1 MEGRSGLF
9 RETRVKEATMKQ
21 TLLIVLASALI
32 TGAAI
37 KAAPALAQE
46 PAPETNISLV
56 RTADLDLRSAEGQR
70 QLDHRLANAAREVCG
85 EASDVDLAGKKEVR
99 RCRDETLAKARAE
112 DRTRLAARRG
122 AAITVIAAR

>member
-1 MEGRSGLF
+1 
-9 RETRVKEATMKQ
+9 MKQ

-122 AAITVIAAR
+122 TAITVIAAR